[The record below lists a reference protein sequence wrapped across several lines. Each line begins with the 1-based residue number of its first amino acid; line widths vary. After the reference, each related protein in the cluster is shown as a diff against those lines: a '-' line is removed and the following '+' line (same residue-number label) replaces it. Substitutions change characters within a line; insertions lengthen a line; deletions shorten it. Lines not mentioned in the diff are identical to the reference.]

1 VARIGVGAGEEGIRV
16 SNLPEIKQRLD
27 RITQLSNG
35 MKDQFKGLNS
45 PERKK
50 KAKEQGTRMG
60 IGAGISF
67 FGLILAW
74 LASLYI
80 LLVVIL
86 LVDLGIKKL
95 WLSALIVVAAF
106 LIIGGVVLAIGAVI
120 AKKAGK
126 ELSANTQEMTAE
138 VKKSSEE
145 IKTEIEEL
153 QKLAKAESEERQK
166 QLKELAEAFKKMSP
180 AIIGGLMFLKWMHKK
195 LKRRKEKKRLFKVLN
210 AYEDVRESREISEEA
225 E

>member
-1 VARIGVGAGEEGIRV
+1 V

-35 MKDQFKGLNS
+35 MKDQLKGLNT

-50 KAKEQGTRMG
+50 KAKEQGTRVG
-60 IGAGISF
+60 VGVGVSI

-86 LVDLGIKKL
+86 LVDIGIKKL

-106 LIIGGVVLAIGAVI
+106 LIIGAIVLAIGAAV
-120 AKKAGK
+120 ASKGGK
-126 ELSANTQEMTAE
+126 ELSKTTQEMTSE
-138 VKKSSEE
+138 MKKSSEE
-145 IKTEIEEL
+145 IKSELEEL
-153 QKLAKAESEERQK
+153 QKLAKAESEVRQK
-166 QLKELAEAFKKMSP
+166 QMNDLLESLKKMSP
-180 AIIGGLMFLKWMHKK
+180 AIVGGMVFLRLVHRK
-195 LKRRKEKKRLFKVLN
+195 LKRRKEKKKLFKILD
-210 AYEDVRESREISEEA
+210 AYEEVKESRVEPEEA